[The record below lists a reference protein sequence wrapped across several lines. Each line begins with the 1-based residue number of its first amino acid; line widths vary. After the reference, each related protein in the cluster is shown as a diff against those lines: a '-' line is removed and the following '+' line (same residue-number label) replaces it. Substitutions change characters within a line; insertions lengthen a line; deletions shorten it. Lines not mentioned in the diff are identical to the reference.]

1 MFSWHCGYPHRR
13 ADPSAI
19 QPGNL
24 SESVEKG
31 FRVGRVP
38 PAFIKA
44 TGHTVTMAEMRQASL
59 DDDLKRISLALHDHP
74 ETAYE
79 EVCFGALLI
88 GHRGRSHAFLNAQV
102 GLRA

>member
-1 MFSWHCGYPHRR
+1 
-13 ADPSAI
+13 
-19 QPGNL
+19 
-24 SESVEKG
+24 
-31 FRVGRVP
+31 
-38 PAFIKA
+38 
-44 TGHTVTMAEMRQASL
+44 MAEMRQASL